1 MCHDHDTFHDTQ
13 LKCVMIHDTFVDT
26 FLDTV
31 QKRVPA
37 IGQIGAL
44 KSEIVT
50 ELISE
55 GGRVANPFRPMALR
69 KEFHRPKYLRTAGAS
84 TGSGQYGNTLERGW
98 SF

>member
-37 IGQIGAL
+37 VGAVL
-44 KSEIVT
+44 GK
-50 ELISE
+50 
-55 GGRVANPFRPMALR
+55 
-69 KEFHRPKYLRTAGAS
+69 
-84 TGSGQYGNTLERGW
+84 
-98 SF
+98 

>member
-37 IGQIGAL
+37 HR
-44 KSEIVT
+44 T
-50 ELISE
+50 T
-55 GGRVANPFRPMALR
+55 RVENVKKHCVKPHFRRRLVKPHLWTPDRLLENSMLSIFFLVLPFKGNPVP
-69 KEFHRPKYLRTAGAS
+69 Y
-84 TGSGQYGNTLERGW
+84 
-98 SF
+98 